1 MTGRNDIT
9 NFTALWAAP
18 GKLSIISTD
27 DIEFGQL
34 VKMRSRTLSPL
45 VRKCT
50 NWVRKLSLTVLQKV
64 ELTGDGTLVVTRGQS
79 ISGTLNSPH
88 KTLGKFLGID
98 DMAVLSSSKVE
109 MPEFGGR

>member
-1 MTGRNDIT
+1 MIYTT
-9 NFTALWAAP
+9 NFTAMWSAL
-18 GKLSIISTD
+18 GKLSTISTD

-34 VKMRSRTLSPL
+34 VKMRSRMLSPL

-50 NWVRKLSLTVLQKV
+50 NWVRKLSLTMLQKV
-64 ELTGDGTLVVTRGQS
+64 ELPGDETLVVTRGQS
-79 ISGTLNSPH
+79 TSETLKSPH